1 MPAVAISEKLSKI
14 NSSGLLPYFGSEN
27 FGHSFVYGAAYAVS
41 AGVTHSTQYALT
53 ALLKAVNNG
62 EHNFIEQVKTYGR
75 RAKKMKKMFLDNG
88 FKIVYDEDDGE
99 PIADGFYFTVAYPGY
114 TGEQLVEE
122 LIYYGI
128 SAISL
133 SNTGSM
139 RKEGI
144 RACVSLV
151 SDEQLPELE
160 NRLKLFNE
168 NHKD

>member
-1 MPAVAISEKLSKI
+1 
-14 NSSGLLPYFGSEN
+14 
-27 FGHSFVYGAAYAVS
+27 
-41 AGVTHSTQYALT
+41 
-53 ALLKAVNNG
+53 
-62 EHNFIEQVKTYGR
+62 
-75 RAKKMKKMFLDNG
+75 MKKMFLDNG